1 MSADEF
7 AFIDWLR
14 QRARPKDARV
24 AIGIGDD
31 MAAIRWP
38 GGLVLITCDIRLD
51 TVHFVWA
58 QHGPE
63 LVGRKV
69 ITCGLSD
76 CAAMAAL
83 PRAAVVSVALNKNV
97 TMDEAQRLAGSMV
110 HTAKTYGCEIVGGDT
125 TSWTGPTAID
135 VAMLGEVPDR
145 GQPILRSGARPGDA
159 VYVTGKLGGSILG
172 RHMTF
177 EPRVKLAQELAATGC
192 VHAMIDISDG
202 LAADLKHICEESHC
216 GAVLEGDLLEKVI
229 HDDAHRLSTQ
239 DNQPPLDH
247 ALHDGEDFELVV
259 VGDARGL
266 QPLAE
271 DRTILLI
278 GKITTDGGLRIRQDH
293 QERPLSPAGWR
304 HKFGATTSGSSQR

>member
-1 MSADEF
+1 MADEF

-14 QRARPKDARV
+14 QQARPEDARV

-38 GGLVLITCDIRLD
+38 SGLVLITCDIRLD
-51 TVHFVWA
+51 TVHFLWA

-69 ITCGLSD
+69 IACGLSD

-83 PRAAVVSVALNKNV
+83 PRAAVISVALNKNV

-110 HTAKTYGCEIVGGDT
+110 DTARTYGCEIVGGDT
-125 TSWTGPTAID
+125 TSWNGPTAID

-145 GQPILRSGARPGDA
+145 GQPILRSGARPDDA

-177 EPRVKLAQELAATGC
+177 EPRVRLAQELAATGC

-202 LAADLKHICEESHC
+202 LAADLGHICEESRC
-216 GAVLEGDLLEKVI
+216 GAVLERELLEKVI

-266 QPLAE
+266 QPLA
-271 DRTILLI
+271 DARTICQI
-278 GKITTDGGLRIRQDH
+278 GRIAAERGMRIRQDD
-293 QERPLSPAGWR
+293 QERPVPPAGWR
-304 HKFGATTSGSSQR
+304 HKFG